1 MENIIEDMHGQA
13 WEVIEAYNALPDL
26 TVCRGYPVAG
36 PRSGPFQVIDTP
48 ELVAY
53 LWRVS
58 MQDAMRTLPIGESA
72 LRRIRQRHGITRDA
86 QRMAA
91 AARDRESLEAKP
103 VAPITPNADHHDSS
117 ASYAAALV
125 NDLSRHMSRTTIGRR
140 TGIDYTRLLALAD
153 GAAMTYPE
161 QFTLERLR
169 DGERLDWMRRDD
181 EPPAPAD
188 VVILRESA
196 GLSKRQ
202 AADTVFADIKSW
214 RAWEEGRTP
223 MPLAKWTLF
232 QYRCR
237 DLNP

>member
-1 MENIIEDMHGQA
+1 MPHTTDTAGRAWHIEHTEPTGAGIDVH
-13 WEVIEAYNALPDL
+13 Y
-26 TVCRGYPVAG
+26 GYPADAPRTGPPRVA
-36 PRSGPFQVIDTP
+36 DTP

-58 MQDAMRTLPIGESA
+58 MQDAMRTLPIGEGA

-91 AARDRESLEAKP
+91 SARERDALAAKP
-103 VAPITPNADHHDSS
+103 AALITPNADHHD
-117 ASYAAALV
+117 ATPSYAAALV
-125 NDLSRHMSRTTIGRR
+125 NDLSRTLSRAAIGRR
-140 TGIDYTRLLALAD
+140 AGIDYTRVLELAA

-169 DGERLDWMRRDD
+169 AGERLDWMRRDD
-181 EPPAPAD
+181 APPTPGD
-188 VVILRESA
+188 VAMLREGV

-202 AADTVFADIKSW
+202 AADAVFADIKSW
-214 RAWEEGRTP
+214 RAWEEGKTP
-223 MPLAKWTLF
+223 MPLAKWALF

-237 DLNP
+237 DLR